1 MKIIR
6 LSVSE
11 FALPSPRT
19 GSIESQSGLSNAM
32 EVGLELHREIQ
43 AQRQQEF
50 AEYKSEV
57 RIAHEFERDGYRFV
71 IDGRMDGIF
80 QGEEPLIE
88 EIKSSFNIYDL
99 SKSVKE
105 KGHSHPYVL
114 QLLTYGY
121 FYYLN
126 FQTMPHLALHLVSS
140 RNRDTLDVPLN
151 LHLRLFEEWL
161 DRRLDELVM
170 MAKRSEKRS
179 RRRKDMARDFSFPF
193 SKPRAG
199 QVELIDTIERV
210 MAEGKH
216 LMVQAP
222 TGLGKTVGVLYPVLK
237 EALGRGEKVL
247 YVTPKNSQQS
257 VAEEAVAKF
266 QEQGSAVKSLTLT
279 AKSKLCMKAEPLC
292 NPDYCEFAKDYYDKV
307 EKHGLRDQM
316 GKKKK
321 ISARMLKNLA
331 EKYEVCPFELQLEA
345 IEEFDTIICDYN
357 YVFSDRTVLGRLP
370 RIVQEDMGKPNLV
383 IDEAHNLPSRAMGY
397 YSPALSTSALE
408 AMREELKALPKK
420 FASDGVS
427 LLNECQQIIRD
438 QAVSHPPKSERIDI
452 SVLPF
457 ADQDERLRNF
467 LSRYLD
473 SDIEIRAKD
482 VVLRLIFYWSEFTEV
497 LRRVVEAPGQEFFIS
512 FLPGEFGG
520 SIKITCCDA
529 SEMIKPKY
537 EFYENVVAFSAT
549 LKPFNYYAEL
559 SGLDSPKLELQE
571 FSSPFDVSRRKI
583 LVIPQVSTKY
593 SERERNYAK
602 IAEAIERIIQLKSG
616 NYIAF
621 FPSFDFLER
630 VLQILRAPKG
640 LRVIKQNRYMKNDDV
655 EAVLDGLRSL
665 EQPTLLMAV
674 QGGVFSEG
682 VDYPGDMIIGAFV
695 IGPPLPSF
703 DFERESIKAYY
714 QEKYQRGF
722 DYAYTYPAMAKAV
735 QSAGRVI
742 RSENDKGVIIL
753 MDDRFLQK
761 QYAQSMPGDWFEKDP
776 RELTSQSIL
785 KDLEEFWK

>member
-1 MKIIR
+1 MKTIR

-43 AQRQQEF
+43 ESRQQEY
-50 AEYKSEV
+50 AEYKPEV
-57 RIAHEFERDGYRFV
+57 RISHEFERDGFRFI

-80 QGEEPLIE
+80 EGDEPLIE

-126 FQTMPHLALHLVSS
+126 HEKMPHLALHLVSS
-140 RNRDTLDVPLN
+140 RNRDTMDVPLT

-161 DRRLDELVM
+161 NRRLDELVM

-179 RRRKDMARDFSFPF
+179 RRRKDMAKEFLFPF
-193 SKPRAG
+193 AKPRSG
-199 QVELIDTIERV
+199 QVELIETVERGMIER
-210 MAEGKH
+210 KH
-216 LMVQAP
+216 LMLQAP
-222 TGLGKTVGVLYPVLK
+222 TGLGKTVGVLYPALK
-237 EALGRGEKVL
+237 EALSRGEKVL

-266 QEQGSAVKSLTLT
+266 QEQGTAVKSLTLT

-292 NPDYCEFAKDYYDKV
+292 NPDYCEFAKDYYDKI

-357 YVFSDRTVLGRLP
+357 YVFSDRSVLGRLP

-383 IDEAHNLPSRAMGY
+383 IDEAHNLPSRAMSY

-408 AMREELKALPKK
+408 VMREELKSLPKK
-420 FASDGVS
+420 FAADGVS

-438 QAVSHPPKSERIDI
+438 QAVSSPPKSERIDI

-457 ADQDERLRNF
+457 ADQDEHLRNF

-482 VVLRLIFYWSEFTEV
+482 VVLRLVFYWSEFTEV
-497 LRRVVEAPGQEFFIS
+497 LRKVIEAPGQEFFIS
-512 FLPGEFGG
+512 FIPGEFGG

-559 SGLDSPKLELQE
+559 SGLDSPKLELHE
-571 FSSPFDVSRRKI
+571 FSSPFDVHRRKI

-602 IAEAIERIIQLKSG
+602 ISEAIERITQLKSG

-630 VLQILRAPKG
+630 VLQLLRAPKG
-640 LRVIKQNRYMKNDDV
+640 MRVIKQNRYMKNDDV
-655 EAVLDGLRSL
+655 ESILDGLRSL

-682 VDYPGDMIIGAFV
+682 VDYPGDMVIGAFV
-695 IGPPLPSF
+695 VGPPLPNF

-714 QEKYQRGF
+714 QEKYQKGF

-742 RSENDKGVIIL
+742 RSEQDKGVIIL

-761 QYAQSMPGDWFEKDP
+761 QYAQSMPGDWFDKDP